1 MKSVFLSSAIEY
13 LKGVGPQRGEILRK
27 HLNIHTCGDLLDF
40 FPFRY
45 IDRSVINR
53 IADITEHT
61 QFIQLKG
68 TISHAKIVGDK
79 RAKRLVAKFTDASGS
94 IDLVWFQ
101 SVDWILKTINPN
113 VPYLIFGKPQLF
125 KNTFNIPHPDIE
137 PLQQQAPNE
146 AGKGL
151 QPVYS
156 STETLRKRYL
166 DSKGIQKLTQQLV
179 TQLSENDLPEFLP
192 SPILHAQKLLSRF
205 AAYKNIHYPTNES
218 ILFAAKQRL
227 KFEELFLLQLKLQK
241 QKSVRIASSKGF
253 VFPSLGKFFNN
264 FYTQH
269 LPFKLTGA
277 QERVLKE
284 IRRDTLSGKQMNRL
298 LQGDV
303 GSGKTMVALITMLMA
318 LDNGFQACLLAPT
331 EILASQHYE
340 GIAALL
346 KPLGIHVAL
355 LTGSTKTA
363 ARKAIL
369 ANLKEGTFQIAIGTH
384 ALLEDTVQFNNLG
397 MAIIDEQHRFGV
409 AQRAKLWAKNIQP
422 PHVLVMTATP
432 IPRTLAMTVY
442 GNLDVS
448 VINELPPGRKPVKTV
463 HRTENS
469 RTAVFNFLKEEI
481 AKGRQIYVVFPLIEE
496 NEEMD
501 LKSLMEGFES
511 VSRWFPLPEY
521 AVSVVH
527 GKMPPATKDYE
538 MQRFV
543 RGETDI
549 MVATTVIEVGVNVPN
564 ASVMIIENAERFGLS
579 QLHQLR
585 GRVGRGAEQSFCIL
599 MTNEKISHTA
609 QQRLKVM
616 CHTNDG
622 FVIAEEDLRLRGPGE
637 IDGTRQSG
645 DIALKIADLVQDT
658 ALLEAA
664 RQAAT
669 TIIETDPMLQ
679 QPENTALHTY
689 LQTMNN
695 QAIWSKIS

>member
-45 IDRSVINR
+45 IDRSVVNR

-192 SPILHAQKLLSRF
+192 APILHAQKLLGRF

-442 GNLDVS
+442 GDLDVS

-469 RTAVFNFLKEEI
+469 RTSVFNFLKEEI

-527 GKMPPATKDYE
+527 GKMPTATKEYE

>member
-442 GNLDVS
+442 GDLDVS

-527 GKMPPATKDYE
+527 GKMPTATKDYE

-689 LQTMNN
+689 LQTMSN